1 MSIDSTAPLTSPP
14 TDEPGAPLPE
24 LGLRVLLIDDGA
36 HRVQLIREELVRRGC
51 EVVGVI
57 EQATLIHD
65 CVLRL
70 KPDVVIVDSESPT
83 RDTLE
88 NLATLSAQLPHPV
101 VMFSEDA
108 SSAPMHRALKA
119 GVSAYV
125 VAGLQPE
132 RLASVLQVA
141 IARFEQD
148 LALRQ
153 ELSRAQAQLSARKG
167 IERAKGILMS
177 ELGLD
182 EDAAYK
188 RLRRLAMDRGQA
200 LAEVAERIIDA
211 QSLLR
216 PG

>member
-1 MSIDSTAPLTSPP
+1 MMNSAPSI
-14 TDEPGAPLPE
+14 GH
-24 LGLRVLLIDDGA
+24 GLRVLLIDDGA
-36 HRVQLIREELVRRGC
+36 HRVALIREELSRQGC

-65 CVLRL
+65 CVQRL
-70 KPDVVIVDSESPT
+70 QPDVVIVDSESPT
-83 RDTLE
+83 RDTVE
-88 NLATLSAQLPHPV
+88 NLAALNESLPRPV
-101 VMFSEDA
+101 VVFSEDA
-108 SSAPMHRALKA
+108 SDDTMRRALRA

-125 VAGLQPE
+125 VAGLRAE
-132 RLASVLQVA
+132 RLAPVLHVA

-153 ELSRAQAQLSARKG
+153 ELGRAQAQLAARKA

-188 RLRRLAMDRGQA
+188 RMRRLAMDRGVP
-200 LAEVAERIIDA
+200 LAEVAERIIEA
-211 QSLLR
+211 QNLLR
-216 PG
+216 AG

>member
-1 MSIDSTAPLTSPP
+1 MP
-14 TDEPGAPLPE
+14 
-24 LGLRVLLIDDGA
+24 GLRVLLIDDGA
-36 HRVQLIREELVRRGC
+36 HRVHLIQQELARQGC
-51 EVVGVI
+51 DVVGVI
-57 EQATLIHD
+57 DQATLIHD

-88 NLATLSAQLPHPV
+88 NLAALNSQMPRPV

-108 SSAPMHRALKA
+108 SDDPMRRALRA

-125 VAGLQPE
+125 VAGLHAE
-132 RLASVLQVA
+132 RLAPVLQVA

-153 ELSRAQAQLSARKG
+153 ELSKAQAQLSGRKSV
-167 IERAKGILMS
+167 ERAKGILMT
-177 ELGLD
+177 EMGLD

-188 RLRRLAMDRGQA
+188 RLRRLAMDRGVP
-200 LAEVAERIIDA
+200 LVEVAERIIDA

>member
-1 MSIDSTAPLTSPP
+1 MSTFNTLTS
-14 TDEPGAPLPE
+14 
-24 LGLRVLLIDDGA
+24 GLRVLLIDDGA
-36 HRVQLIREELVRRGC
+36 HRAQHISEELARQGC

-57 EQATLIHD
+57 AQATLIHD

-88 NLATLSAQLPHPV
+88 NLATLSAQMPRPV
-101 VMFSEDA
+101 VVFAEDA
-108 SSAPMHRALKA
+108 SDDPMRRALRA

-125 VAGLQPE
+125 VAGLRAE
-132 RLASVLQVA
+132 RLAPVLQVA

-153 ELSRAQAQLSARKG
+153 ELSKTQAQLSGRKQ

-177 ELGLD
+177 EMGLD

-188 RLRRLAMDRGQA
+188 RMRRLAMDRGVPLIDVAYRIIEAQA
-200 LAEVAERIIDA
+200 L
-211 QSLLR
+211 LR
-216 PG
+216 TS

>member
-1 MSIDSTAPLTSPP
+1 MSRSDAPAQTP
-14 TDEPGAPLPE
+14 
-24 LGLRVLLIDDGA
+24 GLRVLLIDDGA
-36 HRVQLIREELVRRGC
+36 HRVHLIQQELARQGC
-51 EVVGVI
+51 DVVGVI
-57 EQATLIHD
+57 DQATLIHD

-88 NLATLSAQLPHPV
+88 NLATLNAQMPRPV

-108 SSAPMHRALKA
+108 SDDPLRRALKA

-125 VAGLQPE
+125 VADLRPE
-132 RLASVLQVA
+132 RLAPVLQVA

-153 ELSRAQAQLSARKG
+153 ELSRAQAQLSARKS

-177 ELGLD
+177 EMGLD

-188 RLRRLAMDRGQA
+188 RMRRLAMDRA
-200 LAEVAERIIDA
+200 VPLAEVADRIIDA